1 MVSTNAPSSA
11 ADATSVLTLRRGL
24 AILDAF
30 GGRTDELG
38 VNEIARLVQV
48 HKSTVS
54 RLCAT
59 LEQAGYLDR
68 VAASGKFRLGM
79 RLHQLFGAWSPSPD
93 LRAMARPMLE
103 SVVEKTG
110 ETAHLAM
117 LQNSELITVEVVEGH
132 HLMRMQGRV
141 GQRQLF
147 HASALGLAI
156 LAQLP
161 AARVNELLGKGP
173 LVRLT
178 PHTVTDR
185 RQLRQRL
192 VEIRAT
198 GYSVDFEGVEEGLRC
213 VGAAIL
219 DQSGGIAGAMS
230 VSGPRH
236 RLSAELLGTL
246 GSLVRGAAAHI
257 SVRMGAP
264 LTRAV
269 PEA

>member
-1 MVSTNAPSSA
+1 MS
-11 ADATSVLTLRRGL
+11 LQRGL
-24 AILDAF
+24 AILEAF
-30 GGRTDELG
+30 GGHTEDLG
-38 VNEIARLVQV
+38 VNEIARLINV

-68 VAASGKFRLGM
+68 VPASGKFRLGM
-79 RLHQLFGAWSPSPD
+79 RLHRLVGAFSPSPD
-93 LRAMARPMLE
+93 LRATARPILE
-103 SVVEKTG
+103 SIVDKTG
-110 ETAHLAM
+110 ETAHLGM

-156 LAQLP
+156 LAHVP
-161 AARVNELLGKGP
+161 AARVDDLLGTGP
-173 LVRLT
+173 LERLT

-192 VEIRAT
+192 AEIRTT
-198 GYSVDFEGVEEGLRC
+198 GYSVDFEGVEEWLRC
-213 VGAAIL
+213 VGAAIQ
-219 DQSGGIAGAMS
+219 DQSGAIVGALS
-230 VSGPRH
+230 ISGPRH
-236 RLSAELLGTL
+236 RLSPEMLATL

-264 LTRAV
+264 LTRAT
-269 PEA
+269 PEP